1 MVPVIIMTTVVLS
14 LIGALGGLLICDLP
28 FGIIMTGLGVIS
40 LAGVVVNNAIV
51 LLAYTRQLQQ
61 QGMEL
66 VAAAAEAGV
75 TRFRPVLLTAATTI
89 IGLIPM
95 AVGISYNFHTFSW
108 ATKSES
114 SQWWRNMAVV
124 VIFGLG
130 FATILTLVVVPS
142 LYVLLNRLSRR
153 LGFKD
158 PFAEH
163 PAKQPSAA
171 GLQES

>member
-1 MVPVIIMTTVVLS
+1 
-14 LIGALGGLLICDLP
+14 
-28 FGIIMTGLGVIS
+28 
-40 LAGVVVNNAIV
+40 VVNNAIV
-51 LLAYTRQLQQ
+51 LLAYTRQLQK

-95 AVGISYNFHTFSW
+95 AIGISYDFHTFSW

-130 FATILTLVVVPS
+130 FATVLTLVVVPS
-142 LYVLLNRLSRR
+142 LYVMLSRLSHRM
-153 LGFKD
+153 GFHSLD
-158 PFAEH
+158 TEIPAE
-163 PAKQPSAA
+163 
-171 GLQES
+171 QEPTHGSQQS

>member
-1 MVPVIIMTTVVLS
+1 L
-14 LIGALGGLLICDLP
+14 
-28 FGIIMTGLGVIS
+28 
-40 LAGVVVNNAIV
+40 
-51 LLAYTRQLQQ
+51 
-61 QGMEL
+61 EL

-95 AVGISYNFHTFSW
+95 AVGVSYNFHTFSW

-142 LYVLLNRLSRR
+142 LYVLLNKVARR
-153 LGFKD
+153 LGFRGPVTATD
-158 PFAEH
+158 D
-163 PAKQPSAA
+163 
-171 GLQES
+171 